1 MSPTFDIVALSGSLR
16 RGSHNTS
23 HLRAAQMLAPDDM
36 RVHLEMTAL
45 PLCNAD
51 IERDEGFPREVD
63 SLRERVRLADGLI
76 ISTPEYNFSVS
87 GVIKNAIDWLSR
99 PPDSPLN
106 HKPVAIMS
114 SAGRSG
120 GARALDHLRQILL
133 HNRAHTL
140 ASLQVQV
147 PRGGDHFENG
157 RLIDDGVARELLTL
171 LEEFKRVMRPDH
183 VGVSPRGSVLVVAP
197 DQPSADG
204 LARVI
209 NEHGIRTL
217 TALTRRDAG
226 RLLGQ
231 RTVVAAVLDPSW
243 TADVAESVEKEVRR
257 LAPGAAV
264 IFGNA
269 SRRTVTEVIRAL

>member
-1 MSPTFDIVALSGSLR
+1 
-16 RGSHNTS
+16 
-23 HLRAAQMLAPDDM
+23 
-36 RVHLEMTAL
+36 
-45 PLCNAD
+45 
-51 IERDEGFPREVD
+51 
-63 SLRERVRLADGLI
+63 
-76 ISTPEYNFSVS
+76 
-87 GVIKNAIDWLSR
+87 
-99 PPDSPLN
+99 
-106 HKPVAIMS
+106 
-114 SAGRSG
+114 
-120 GARALDHLRQILL
+120 
-133 HNRAHTL
+133 
-140 ASLQVQV
+140 
-147 PRGGDHFENG
+147 
-157 RLIDDGVARELLTL
+157 
-171 LEEFKRVMRPDH
+171 MRPDH

-204 LARVI
+204 LARVT

-231 RTVVAAVLDPSW
+231 RTVVAAVLDPSL